1 MHSPA
6 KLSSSGNQS
15 NQLEQNKR
23 ITGFR
28 SCFQG
33 LLWKLIKLWFQILSS
48 VLTSIIWKGQTKT
61 LTLGLITK
69 VKLV

>member
-48 VLTSIIWKGQTKT
+48 VLT
-61 LTLGLITK
+61 
-69 VKLV
+69 